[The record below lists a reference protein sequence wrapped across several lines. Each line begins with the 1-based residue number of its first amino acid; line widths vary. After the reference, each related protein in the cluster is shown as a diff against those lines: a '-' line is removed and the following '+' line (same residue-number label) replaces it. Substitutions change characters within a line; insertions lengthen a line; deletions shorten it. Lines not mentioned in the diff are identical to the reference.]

1 MKKLLGG
8 SLVAACLAAALA
20 GGAGAASA
28 QMAEVKEKPA
38 MYSYVANWTL
48 PRAQWADM
56 DKATGGMQKVLDR
69 AVASGAL
76 VGYGSDSTLI
86 HTLDGATHDNWWS
99 SMSMAGLL
107 NVLDDMYKS
116 GNASMPV
123 LSSATRHWDG
133 LYVSHYYNWHPGSY
147 TGAYTHV
154 GVYKVKAGAPDDAFD
169 SLAKSFIVP
178 LMEKLLADGALAEY
192 EIDQEAIHTASP
204 DMFYIDYITKDA
216 AGLDKVNAA
225 IQEMLKSTPLSGQA
239 FSTMLD
245 SSAHSDFLS
254 RTSAV
259 YK

>member
-1 MKKLLGG
+1 MNKLLGG
-8 SLVAACLAAALA
+8 SLAAACLAAALA

-28 QMAEVKEKPA
+28 QMAEVKEKPP
-38 MYSYVANWTL
+38 MYSYLANWTL
-48 PRAQWADM
+48 PRAQWAEM

-86 HTLDGATHDNWWS
+86 HTADGPTHDDWWS

-107 NVLDDMYKS
+107 TVLDDMYKS
-116 GNASMPV
+116 GNATMPV
-123 LSSATRHWDG
+123 LSSATSHSDG
-133 LYVSHYYNWHPGSY
+133 VYVSHYYNWRPGSY

-154 GVYKVKAGAPDDAFD
+154 GYYKVKTGAPDDAFD
-169 SLAKSFIVP
+169 TLAKSFIVP
-178 LMEKLLADGALAEY
+178 LMEKLLADGTLAEY
-192 EIDQEAIHTASP
+192 EIDQEAIHTQSP

-216 AGLDKVNAA
+216 AGLDKVNEA
-225 IQEMLKSTPLSGQA
+225 IREMLKSNPLFGQA

-245 SSAHSDFLS
+245 SSAHSDTLS

>member
-8 SLVAACLAAALA
+8 SLAAACVAVAMA

-38 MYSYVANWTL
+38 MYSYLASWTL
-48 PRAQWADM
+48 PRVQWAEM
-56 DKATGGMQKVLDR
+56 EKANAAMQKVLDR

-86 HTLDGATHDNWWS
+86 HTADGPTHDDWWS

-107 NVLDDMYKS
+107 NVLDEMYKS

-133 LYVSHYYNWHPGSY
+133 LYVSHYYNWRPGNY

-154 GVYKVKAGAPDDAFD
+154 GFYKVKADAPDDAFD
-169 SLAKSFIVP
+169 SLAKSFVVP
-178 LMEKLLADGALAEY
+178 LMEKLLAEGALVEY

-245 SSAHSDFLS
+245 SSAHSDTLS